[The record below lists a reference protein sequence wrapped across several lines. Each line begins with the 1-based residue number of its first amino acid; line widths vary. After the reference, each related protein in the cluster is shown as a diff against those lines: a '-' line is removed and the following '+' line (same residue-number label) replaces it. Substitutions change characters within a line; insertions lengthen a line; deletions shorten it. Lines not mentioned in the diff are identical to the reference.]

1 MIDPL
6 NKQTLD
12 AICDALERWCKSQD
26 LTRAETMLVLA
37 AYAAREIVDKSIK
50 GSEENHKN
58 LFHLS
63 VDTMIHA
70 YRICK

>member
-12 AICDALERWCKSQD
+12 AICNALERWCKSQD

-37 AYAAREIVDKSIK
+37 AYAAREIIDKSIE
-50 GSEENHKN
+50 GSEENRKV